1 MSEQTQEQHSTYD
14 EFEKIIKDF
23 LKDILRTFPEYADTM
38 NEDLRRIVCEEDD
51 DKSSVQTVFEYCQTI
66 YPKRFF
72 DILYQN
78 NELFSNEDEEKKS
91 LLLPGIDFKE
101 LWKCDLS
108 EHTRTTIWKYLQL
121 ILFSV
126 IGNMSDGDSFGDTA
140 KLFEAINEDEFK
152 SKLEETVQQMQDVF
166 TKSMNENNDEEEG
179 GGNGEQTTPNINL
192 KDLPNADKLHSHI
205 TGMLDGKLGKL
216 AREIA
221 EETASE
227 LNMDDSDASTVD
239 DVFKKLFKNPGKLM
253 NLVKSIGGKL
263 DKKLK
268 SGEIKESEIMEEA
281 QALMTKMNNMPG
293 MGNLQHMLSQMNLGG
308 GKGKINMGAMKNH
321 LQMNMKQ
328 TKMRERMKQ
337 KLESKKTKEGMHTMD
352 RSSEAFKKAQL
363 EADRHMEEL
372 IFSTGE
378 HVEKSSRNPD
388 KNNKNNNNK
397 KKKKKKKKKDKE
409 KEQTLVL

>member
-1 MSEQTQEQHSTYD
+1 MSNKETYD

-23 LKDILRTFPEYADTM
+23 LKDILRTFPEYADKM
-38 NEDLRRIVCEEDD
+38 NEDLRRVVCDEDD
-51 DKSSVQTVFEYCQTI
+51 DNSSIEKTYNYCKDL

-78 NELFSNEDEEKKS
+78 EELFDVNNSEQQNTFF
-91 LLLPGIDFKE
+91 LPEIDFSE

-108 EHTRTTIWKYLQL
+108 ENTRNTIWKYLQL

-140 KLFEAINEDEFK
+140 KLFEAIDENEFK
-152 SKLEETVQQMQDVF
+152 NKLEETVQQMQDLF
-166 TKSMNENNDEEEG
+166 TNTMNDDENVHYDNSSNE
-179 GGNGEQTTPNINL
+179 TPNINL
-192 KDLPNADKLHSHI
+192 NDLPDANKLHSHI

-227 LNMDDSDASTVD
+227 LNMDDGDASTVD

-253 NLVKSIGGKL
+253 NLVKNIGGKL

-281 QALMTKMNNMPG
+281 QSLMTKMNNMPG
-293 MGNLQHMLSQMNLGG
+293 MGNLQNMLSQMNLGG
-308 GKGKINMGAMKNH
+308 GKGKINMGAMKSH
-321 LQMNMKQ
+321 LEKNMKQ
-328 TKMRERMKQ
+328 SRMRERMKQ
-337 KLESKKTKEGMHTMD
+337 RLEKKKETQGMNSLDKT
-352 RSSEAFKKAQL
+352 SEAFKEAQL
-363 EADRHMEEL
+363 KADRMMEEL

-378 HVEKSSRNPD
+378 SVEKSSR
-388 KNNKNNNNK
+388 KSNK
-397 KKKKKKKKKDKE
+397 KKKKKKRKKNKVKQE
-409 KEQTLVL
+409 MQQQS

>member
-1 MSEQTQEQHSTYD
+1 MSNKETYD

-23 LKDILRTFPEYADTM
+23 LKDILRTFPEYADKM
-38 NEDLRRIVCEEDD
+38 NEDLRRVVCDEDD
-51 DKSSVQTVFEYCQTI
+51 DNSSIEKTYNYCKDL

-78 NELFSNEDEEKKS
+78 EELFDVNNSEQQNTFF
-91 LLLPGIDFKE
+91 LPEIDFSE

-108 EHTRTTIWKYLQL
+108 ENTRNTIWKYLQL

-140 KLFEAINEDEFK
+140 KLFEAIDENEFK
-152 SKLEETVQQMQDVF
+152 NKLEETVQQMQDLF
-166 TKSMNENNDEEEG
+166 TNTMNDDENVHHDNSSNE
-179 GGNGEQTTPNINL
+179 TSNINL
-192 KDLPNADKLHSHI
+192 NDLPDANKLHSHI

-227 LNMDDSDASTVD
+227 LNMDDGDASTVD

-253 NLVKSIGGKL
+253 NLVKNIGGKL

-281 QALMTKMNNMPG
+281 QSLMTKMNNMPG
-293 MGNLQHMLSQMNLGG
+293 MGNLQNMLSQMNLGG
-308 GKGKINMGAMKNH
+308 GKGKINMGAMKSH
-321 LQMNMKQ
+321 LEKNMKQ
-328 TKMRERMKQ
+328 SRMRERMKQ
-337 KLESKKTKEGMHTMD
+337 RLEKKKETQGMNSLDKT
-352 RSSEAFKKAQL
+352 SEAFKEAQL
-363 EADRHMEEL
+363 KADRMMEEL

-378 HVEKSSRNPD
+378 NVEKSSR
-388 KNNKNNNNK
+388 KSNK
-397 KKKKKKKKKDKE
+397 KKKKKKRKKNKVKQE
-409 KEQTLVL
+409 MQQQS